1 MKMRWFLFWC
11 CSLLAVMPCFGADVG
26 TVTLLDGKPR
36 LLRGTAWFTLVE
48 GVRIR
53 DSDVID
59 VPEKA
64 QLQLELTDGGALS
77 LIGPGA
83 LYSVSA
89 TPGDA
94 KARPLAEF
102 WVTKGWLKLDTK
114 PTATRLRTRTGM
126 GSVLTTDAAAVIRLT
141 SDTLDVF
148 VETGSAKVIEP
159 GKSDSAGVEVRG
171 GAFVSRAAGK
181 PFIPAERAP
190 STFVGALPRDFMDAL
205 PLRASRFATSREPVP
220 EREAS
225 YAEVQSWLTGPY
237 RVAFMKR
244 FEPKLAD
251 PAFKAAAEANS
262 KATPE
267 WATVAK
273 PAPGPA
279 AAVVPAKVEPPKE
292 EKKAEPERTWRWPWE
307 KAAGK

>member
-1 MKMRWFLFWC
+1 MKMRWLYLGCFCLVT
-11 CSLLAVMPCFGADVG
+11 AMPCFGADVG

-64 QLQLELTDGGALS
+64 QLQLEMTDAGALS

-83 LYSVSA
+83 LYVVSL
-89 TPGDA
+89 TSGDA
-94 KARPLAEF
+94 KQRPLAEF
-102 WVTKGWLKLDTK
+102 WITKGWLKIDTK
-114 PTATRLRTRTGM
+114 PTATRMRMRTGL
-126 GSVLTTDAAAVIRLT
+126 GSVLTADATAVVRIA

-148 VETGSAKVIEP
+148 VETGSARVVEP
-159 GKSDSAGVEVRG
+159 GKSDSAGVEVKG
-171 GAFVSRAAGK
+171 VGFVSRAGGK
-181 PFIPAERAP
+181 PFVPAERAP
-190 STFVGALPRDFMDAL
+190 SAFVAALPRDFMDAL
-205 PLRASRFATSREPVP
+205 PLRATRFATPREPVQ

-225 YAEVQSWLTGPY
+225 YADVQPWLTGPY
-237 RVAFMKR
+237 RVSFMKR

-267 WATVAK
+267 WTTVA
-273 PAPGPA
+273 APPPPPPA
-279 AAVVPAKVEPPKE
+279 AAKVDPPKE

>member
-1 MKMRWFLFWC
+1 
-11 CSLLAVMPCFGADVG
+11 MPCFGADVG

-53 DSDVID
+53 DSDVIE

-64 QLQLELTDGGALS
+64 QLQLEMTDGGVLS

-83 LYSVSA
+83 LYAVSL
-89 TPGDA
+89 TSGDA
-94 KARPLAEF
+94 KLRPLAEF

-114 PTATRLRTRTGM
+114 LTATRMRTRTGL
-126 GSVLTTDAAAVIRLT
+126 GSVLTADAAAVVRIT
-141 SDTLDVF
+141 GDTLEVF
-148 VETGSAKVIEP
+148 VETGSARVVEP
-159 GKSDSAGVEVRG
+159 GKSDSAGMDIKG
-171 GAFVSRAAGK
+171 GGFVSRAAGK
-181 PFIPAERAP
+181 PLVSAERAP
-190 STFVGALPRDFMDAL
+190 SAFVTALPRDFMDAL
-205 PLRASRFATSREPVP
+205 PLRAARFTTPREPVP

-225 YAEVQSWLTGPY
+225 YADVQSWLTGPY
-237 RVAFMKR
+237 RASFMKR

-273 PAPGPA
+273 PAPPPPA
-279 AAVVPAKVEPPKE
+279 AAKVDPPKE

>member
-1 MKMRWFLFWC
+1 MKMQWL
-11 CSLLAVMPCFGADVG
+11 SLGCFCLVTAMPCFGADVG

-36 LLRGTAWFTLVE
+36 LLRGTTWFTLVE

-64 QLQLELTDGGALS
+64 QLQLEMTDAGALS

-83 LYSVSA
+83 LYVVSL
-89 TPGDA
+89 TSGDA
-94 KARPLAEF
+94 KQRPLAEF
-102 WVTKGWLKLDTK
+102 WVTKGWLKIDTK
-114 PTATRLRTRTGM
+114 PTATRMRVRTGL
-126 GSVLTTDAAAVIRLT
+126 GSVLTADAAAVVRIA
-141 SDTLDVF
+141 SDTLEVF
-148 VETGSAKVIEP
+148 VETGSARVVEP
-159 GKSDSAGVEVRG
+159 GKSDNAGVEVKG
-171 GAFVSRAAGK
+171 VGFVSRAAGK
-181 PFIPAERAP
+181 PLVSAERAP
-190 STFVGALPRDFMDAL
+190 SAFVAALPRDFMDAL
-205 PLRASRFATSREPVP
+205 PLRATRFATPREPVL

-225 YAEVQSWLTGPY
+225 YADVQSWLTGPY
-237 RVAFMKR
+237 RVSFMKR

-267 WATVAK
+267 WATVATP
-273 PAPGPA
+273 PAPPPPA
-279 AAVVPAKVEPPKE
+279 AAKVDPPKE